1 MPTTRTFNVVFVGA
15 NHGAGLAVTATPD
28 KVVNYNGAAM
38 VVKAP

>member
-1 MPTTRTFNVVFVGA
+1 MPTTRTFNVVFVAA

-28 KVVNYNGAAM
+28 RVVTYTGTAM